1 MIAVIFEV
9 EPQQGGDYLD
19 LAAALRP
26 LLDQIDVFISV
37 ERFESLVT
45 PV

>member
-9 EPQQGGDYLD
+9 WPKAVMRQDYFD

-26 LLDQIDVFISV
+26 SPGADRWIYLG
-37 ERFESLVT
+37 
-45 PV
+45 